1 MIAVG
6 ALIPRRGL
14 LGDVHMMAEHGICE
28 NGGIGT
34 PESIEGRECP
44 KEARQA
50 AMRKLRSV
58 LLTKNGTRLCF

>member
-34 PESIEGRECP
+34 PESIEAGSVRR
-44 KEARQA
+44 KHG
-50 AMRKLRSV
+50 KLR
-58 LLTKNGTRLCF
+58 